1 MLPDHRHVTEQLFHA
16 KYGEVLAALLRA
28 TGYEHF
34 ALAEEAVQTAF
45 QRALEKW
52 PATGLPQN
60 PGGWLYTVAR
70 NAFLEVRRRQQTEQ
84 AKLAQLSIT
93 FEPVTDDSTL
103 LTASTDTAILHDD
116 LATMILLCCNPE
128 LSPQSQLCLTLK
140 AACGF
145 SVKEIARALGMQ
157 EEAAKKTVTRA
168 KEKVAAEWQTLQT
181 LNPDRIQRHFHLVLA
196 TLYALFNEGYAASGG
211 ETQLRHAMA
220 AEAIHLADLFLQTP
234 LTPPAHIGELHA
246 LRALMLLHF
255 ARFQARTDTAGLPLR
270 LQDQDRTQW
279 NRAMIQAGLAALAAS
294 QASAQVTAFHLEA
307 RIAAEHATSPIFAQ
321 TNWPTI
327 LALYDQLLL
336 LKDTPEVRLSRL
348 VALHHAEGWAVAL
361 RELDQVPVATVAQS
375 FLLHAIRA
383 DLLEAA
389 GQAAA
394 ATVEWQQARANAPTT
409 ADRAFIDQKLE
420 KLAS

>member
-1 MLPDHRHVTEQLFHA
+1 MLPDHRVATEQLFHA

-70 NAFLEVRRRQQTEQ
+70 NAFLEARRRQQTEE
-84 AKLAQLSIT
+84 AKLAQLQAT
-93 FEPVTDDSTL
+93 FASPTAEDAL
-103 LTASTDTAILHDD
+103 LTTANDMPRLHDD

-128 LSPQSQLCLTLK
+128 LSPQAQLCLTLK

-181 LNPDRIQRHFHLVLA
+181 LNPDRIQRHFRLVLA

-234 LTPPAHIGELHA
+234 LTPPAHLGELHA

-255 ARFQARTDTAGLPLR
+255 ARFQARTDAAGLPLR

-279 NRAMIQAGLAALAAS
+279 NGAMIKVGVAALAAS

-307 RIAAEHATSPIFAQ
+307 RIAAEHATSPSFAQ

-327 LALYDQLLL
+327 LTLYNQLLM

-394 ATVEWQQARANAPTT
+394 ATIEWQQARANAPTT
-409 ADRAFIDQKLE
+409 ADRLFIDQQLE
-420 KLAS
+420 KLA